1 MSDFEPAQTQVFDPN
16 AAARVEALKRF
27 NILDTDRDAVF
38 DGIAELAAA
47 LFDAPVVIV
56 NFIADD
62 RQWFKAEIGIG
73 QRELPLDDSICLLA
87 LPERG
92 IFVVPDLTR
101 DARFANN
108 PQVVA
113 VGGARFY
120 AGAVLE
126 SEGVPIGTV
135 CVLDRKPRPEGIT
148 NVQRRGLEALAVQTM
163 AALER
168 SAIARRDRFRLSLS
182 EALLAAEDAND
193 IMSVAARMIG
203 EYLGVA
209 QVGFGIVEEGQEY
222 ATVAREWNDGRMPTF
237 AGRWCLD
244 DFGPD
249 RVAALK
255 AGHTLAIDHI
265 HAEDRSARAVAA
277 APYELAIRSALT
289 VPLVRNNALAA
300 VLFAYH
306 PDARV
311 WQDSEIELVEDCA
324 ARLWSAVIRERDQ
337 AALQVSEDRA
347 REYATTL
354 SLAVSAAKGGAYSW
368 NIAADQ
374 VRRQYSE
381 SHILSANGDRPD
393 TFEEIVRGVHPEDQP
408 HFRAS
413 VEAALANSLVDH
425 HAEYRVVQ
433 RDGTVNWIAD
443 WGRVE
448 RSDDGTPVW
457 LFGFA
462 MDITA
467 RKRAEDAQM
476 ALAARL
482 EQAQDLGGIGTW
494 EWDRSIGA
502 GVVSKSYRNL
512 FGMAPDGESVTNAE
526 MLAIMHPDDH
536 ATFNASVERGLATGE
551 RITVDYRFILP
562 TGEVRNMRG
571 VGQRVGGAGSSK
583 TAGIVEDITERVTI
597 EAMLQDRAARL
608 SLLSRIA
615 AKLVLT
621 GAQAHKLLCEIF
633 TDIAERIGVE
643 IYFNYQL
650 GDEPDTLMMASSGGL
665 DDAVRAHFARLRFG
679 EQLCGTVAETRTPLI
694 IEDLQKS
701 ENPKAAEFKSAG
713 ATCYAG
719 YPLLADG
726 ELMGTI
732 AFASR
737 KRVHFAPGD
746 LELIDTVCHLVAA
759 ALARE
764 QLETG
769 LQRANTQLETKVAT
783 RTADLV
789 SANRALKAEIKRR
802 AAAQAALIHGQK
814 LEALGQLTSGI
825 AHDFNNILA
834 SIAGGMSLIERSTDD
849 DKIKVLTGHCQDAA
863 FKGAKLVKQMLAFA
877 RQEVLAPSAVSLAGL
892 AEEVRPL
899 ISQAI
904 PGNVIVIDFPA
915 DLPKV
920 HIDAV
925 MLETA
930 LLNLAVNARDAMP
943 GGGNLS
949 ITATTSQPGDPGH
962 PLELAAAPAVAI
974 AVRDDGTGMPPEVVQ
989 RVTEPFFTTKA
1000 PGTGTGLGLAMVYG
1014 FVTQSGGALRI
1025 QSRPKQGTTVTLYL
1039 PFAGDADI
1047 APSPETVTQA
1057 EAARPGI
1064 GAIMLVDDDP
1074 TVRAI
1079 AAAQLRDLGYTVT
1092 AADGLAGAM
1101 ALIDA
1106 GAVFDCV
1113 VSDVVMP
1120 GGDGIALAEA
1130 IRATQPALPI
1140 LFMTGRAD
1148 NARVAG
1154 ETVVPKPFKIGEL
1167 AGAVA
1172 TAIARPAQEAATLE
1186 KIGARCRS
1194 RCVADMLDRWRTSKT
1209 VSKVP
1214 RFGDFDPDI
1223 CAEPHRLAIIKADPA
1238 QLPMRFEVVSAGKEL
1253 EALLGRPLHGTE
1265 LDVRG
1270 LDGFGSI
1277 EESYRRAVKSGLPV
1291 FDTMRMDFGDGTPER
1306 FERIIVPYSSNG
1318 QITDRLVSVVVFAT
1332 ENIENE
1338 KEDRP

>member
-16 AAARVEALKRF
+16 AAARLEALKRYD
-27 NILDTDRDAVF
+27 ILDTDRDAIF

-73 QRELPLDDSICLLA
+73 RRELPLDVSICRFA

-92 IFVVPDLTR
+92 IFVVPDLAG

-113 VGGARFY
+113 ADGARFY

-126 SEGVPIGTV
+126 SDGIPIGTV
-135 CVLDRKPRPEGIT
+135 CVLDRKPRPAGISDA
-148 NVQRRGLEALAVQTM
+148 QRRGLEALAVQAM

-168 SAIARRDRFRLSLS
+168 SATAKHDRYRLALTERLRDAMDAPAMMAAATK
-182 EALLAAEDAND
+182 AL
-193 IMSVAARMIG
+193 G

-209 QVGFGIVEEGQEY
+209 QVGFAEVEDDQ
-222 ATVAREWNDGRMPTF
+222 AHIRILRDWNDGRI
-237 AGRWCLD
+237 ASVVGRWHID
-244 DFGPD
+244 DFGPAFIRD
-249 RVAALK
+249 IK
-255 AGHTLAIDHI
+255 AGETIVIPDVVLDTRTNTP
-265 HAEDRSARAVAA
+265 E
-277 APYELAIRSALT
+277 
-289 VPLVRNNALAA
+289 ALANFA
-300 VLFAYH
+300 AIGTRALLNVGLIRDGEMRALLFTHHHEPRAWTT
-306 PDARV
+306 DDVA
-311 WQDSEIELVEDCA
+311 IVEETVE
-324 ARLWSAVIRERDQ
+324 RLWAAVER
-337 AALQVSEDRA
+337 AWVEEALQVSESGLR
-347 REYATTL
+347 
-354 SLAVSAAKGGAYSW
+354 LA
-368 NIAADQ
+368 Q
-374 VRRQYSE
+374 E
-381 SHILSANGDRPD
+381 
-393 TFEEIVRGVHPEDQP
+393 
-408 HFRAS
+408 
-413 VEAALANSLVDH
+413 
-425 HAEYRVVQ
+425 
-433 RDGTVNWIAD
+433 
-443 WGRVE
+443 
-448 RSDDGTPVW
+448 
-457 LFGFA
+457 
-462 MDITA
+462 M
-467 RKRAEDAQM
+467 
-476 ALAARL
+476 
-482 EQAQDLGGIGTW
+482 GGIGTW
-494 EWDRSIGA
+494 RWNHAIGRGRMTA
-502 GVVSKSYRNL
+502 SAKALHGL
-512 FGMAPDGESVTNAE
+512 AEDGKAVTNEELYAVIHE
-526 MLAIMHPDDH
+526 DDLVVMP
-536 ATFNASVERGLATGE
+536 SLYSDE
-551 RITVDYRFILP
+551 RITVHYRVVLP
-562 TGEVRNMRG
+562 NGDMRWIRAT
-571 VGQRVGGAGSSK
+571 GQRVGSSGSYV
-583 TAGIVEDITERVTI
+583 TAGIVEDVTERVAGETL
-597 EAMLQDRAARL
+597 LQDRAARL
-608 SLLSRIA
+608 SLISRTA
-615 AKLVLT
+615 AKLVLK
-621 GAQAHKLLCEIF
+621 GAQAHELLREIF
-633 TDIAERIGVE
+633 SDIAERIGVE
-643 IYFNYQL
+643 MYFNYQL
-650 GDEPDTLMMASSGGL
+650 GDEPETLMMASSGGL

-679 EQLCGTVAETRTPLI
+679 EQLCGTVAETRMPLI
-694 IEDLQKS
+694 IEDLQKT

-737 KRVHFAPGD
+737 ERVHFAPGD

-802 AAAQAALIHGQK
+802 EATQAALIQGQK

-834 SIAGGMSLIERSTDD
+834 SIAGGMSLIERRTDD
-849 DKIKVLTGHCQDAA
+849 DEIKVLTGHCQDAA

-877 RQEVLAPSAVSLAGL
+877 SQEVLAPSAVSLATL

-899 ISQAI
+899 ITQAI
-904 PGNVIVIDFPA
+904 PGNVVVIDLPA

-920 HIDAV
+920 QIDAV

-943 GGGNLS
+943 GGGSLA

-962 PLELAAAPAVAI
+962 PVELAAVPAVAI

-1025 QSRPKQGTTVTLYL
+1025 KSRPKQGTTVTLYL
-1039 PFAGDADI
+1039 PFASDADI
-1047 APSPETVTQA
+1047 APSPATATQA

-1079 AAAQLRDLGYTVT
+1079 AAEQLRDLGYTVT

-1113 VSDVVMP
+1113 VSDVVML

-1194 RCVADMLDRWRTSKT
+1194 RCVADMLDHWRTSKT

-1214 RFGDFDPDI
+1214 QFGDFDPDI
-1223 CAEPHRLAIIKADPA
+1223 CAEPHRLAVIKADPA

-1306 FERIIVPYSSNG
+1306 FERIVLPYSSSG

-1332 ENIENE
+1332 ENIENA
-1338 KEDRP
+1338 KEDRL